1 MHVKEPRATEKRKSA
16 NGSNRA
22 SYPVT
27 LRIHTS
33 RPSGALVQSPAAPA
47 GTRRI
52 GQIMNSSSTVSAELG
67 LRLVVPQ
74 QTIVPLMAS
83 LYYSREDPYAIR
95 IAFHVGLDEPVEWI
109 FARDLLSTGIEGR
122 EGQGDVQV
130 WPSSGTEGGAPG
142 SVLNLELSS
151 PFGQA
156 HFEAPVKDV
165 SDFLHK
171 TYQIVPVGH
180 ESDHVNVE
188 AELTDLLR
196 QAS

>member
-1 MHVKEPRATEKRKSA
+1 
-16 NGSNRA
+16 
-22 SYPVT
+22 
-27 LRIHTS
+27 
-33 RPSGALVQSPAAPA
+33 
-47 GTRRI
+47 
-52 GQIMNSSSTVSAELG
+52 MNSSSTVSAELG

-109 FARDLLSTGIEGR
+109 FARDLLSMGIEGR
-122 EGQGDVQV
+122 EGLGDVQV
-130 WPSSGTEGGAPG
+130 WPSAGTEGGAPG

-156 HFEAPVKDV
+156 HFEAPVKDI
-165 SDFLHK
+165 SDFLRR
-171 TYQIVPVGH
+171 TCQIVPIGH
-180 ESDHVNVE
+180 ESDYVDVE
-188 AELTDLLR
+188 TELQDLLR